1 MALLGGLNEFI
12 QVLEQYLVPSEW
24 YVFANTYSPPKIVC
38 GFEMFP
44 KAEVINFEW
53 RFRTD

>member
-24 YVFANTYSPPKIVC
+24 YVFANIYSPPKIVC